1 MSNFKQLPICSFFLL
16 SVAFFLQSCA
26 TAYVSIETPVQKLG
40 SFKTI
45 ALSTKT
51 CANSDN
57 PLDFETLKVKNKD
70 CAQNFGTNEDWTAW
84 KYGATLKNQDLLNP
98 FFSKNFDA
106 QFNAYLSGIN
116 LACSGCPI
124 PSGPPPP
131 PPPVGKAIIDL
142 INSQNIF
149 NKVFNSRKIK
159 IALEKNMSLNVYD
172 NGVKISTTTENISTT
187 NLRFVTLDLKNIK
200 TNGVIE
206 VSKFSTES
214 NVNTKIGLTV
224 QGNQLIFNQQ

>member
-1 MSNFKQLPICSFFLL
+1 M
-16 SVAFFLQSCA
+16 
-26 TAYVSIETPVQKLG
+26 
-40 SFKTI
+40 
-45 ALSTKT
+45 
-51 CANSDN
+51 
-57 PLDFETLKVKNKD
+57 
-70 CAQNFGTNEDWTAW
+70 
-84 KYGATLKNQDLLNP
+84 
-98 FFSKNFDA
+98 
-106 QFNAYLSGIN
+106 SGIN

-131 PPPVGKAIIDL
+131 PPPVGKIIIDL

-172 NGVKISTTTENISTT
+172 NGVKISTTTENISIT

-206 VSKFSTES
+206 VNKFSTES